1 MLNMWYTHNMDKE
14 YYKVMGLDFGD
25 VRIGVALSDVSRFLA
40 TGYETYT
47 RKSTEKDLNH
57 LADIISQNKVK
68 KVVFGLP
75 LNMDGSRGIRV
86 EKTEQFA
93 LKLQEKCG
101 VEIAYYDER
110 LSSVTAEDILI
121 EAGVR
126 REKRKEVIDKL
137 AATII
142 LQNYLDENK
151 EN

>member
-1 MLNMWYTHNMDKE
+1 MDKE

-47 RKSTEKDLNH
+47 RKTTEKDLNH
-57 LADIISQNKVK
+57 LAEVISQNNVK

-75 LNMDGSRGIRV
+75 LNMDGTRGIRV

-93 LKLQEKCG
+93 LKLKEKCG
-101 VEIAYYDER
+101 VEIDYYDER
-110 LSSVTAEDILI
+110 LSSVSAEDILI

-126 REKRKEVIDKL
+126 REKRKELIDKV

-142 LQNYLDENK
+142 LQSYLDENK

>member
-1 MLNMWYTHNMDKE
+1 MDKE

-25 VRIGVALSDVSRFLA
+25 VRIGVAISDPRRFLA
-40 TGYETYT
+40 SGYETYT
-47 RKSTEKDLNH
+47 RKTTEKDLEH
-57 LADIISQNKVK
+57 LVQIIADNKVR

-75 LNMDGSRGIRV
+75 LNMDGTKGIRV

-93 LKLQEKCG
+93 EKLKAKCG
-101 VEIAYYDER
+101 VEIDYYDER
-110 LSSVTAEDILI
+110 LSSVSAEEILI

-137 AATII
+137 AATLI
-142 LQNYLDENK
+142 LQNYLDNNK

>member
-1 MLNMWYTHNMDKE
+1 MDKQ

-25 VRIGVALSDVSRFLA
+25 VRIGVALSDPSRFLA
-40 TGYETYT
+40 SGYETYI
-47 RKSTEKDLNH
+47 RKTTEKDLDH
-57 LADIISQNKVK
+57 LAQIIADNKVK

-75 LNMDGSRGIRV
+75 LNMDGSKGIRV
-86 EKTEQFA
+86 EKTEAFA
-93 LKLQEKCG
+93 EKLKEKCD
-101 VEIAYYDER
+101 VEIDYYDER

-142 LQNYLDENK
+142 LQSYLDGFK

>member
-25 VRIGVALSDVSRFLA
+25 VRIGVALSDISRFLA

>member
-1 MLNMWYTHNMDKE
+1 MDKE

-47 RKSTEKDLNH
+47 RKTTEKDLNH
-57 LADIISQNKVK
+57 LAEIISQNKVR

-93 LKLQEKCG
+93 AKLQEKCN
-101 VEIAYYDER
+101 VEIDYYDER

-142 LQNYLDENK
+142 LQNYLDRLK

>member
-1 MLNMWYTHNMDKE
+1 MDTK

-25 VRIGVALSDVSRFLA
+25 VRIGVALSDPSRFLA
-40 TGYETYT
+40 SGYETYT
-47 RKSTEKDLNH
+47 RKTTEKDLEH
-57 LADIISQNKVK
+57 LAQIIADNKVK

-75 LNMDGSRGIRV
+75 LNMDGTKGVRV
-86 EKTEQFA
+86 EKTEAFA
-93 LKLQEKCG
+93 DKLKAKCN
-101 VEIAYYDER
+101 VEIDYYDER
-110 LSSVTAEDILI
+110 LSSVTAEEILI

-142 LQNYLDENK
+142 LQSYLDKFK